1 MAFRD
6 MLAEMIFMEAWS
18 IKGREETQVGNFQ
31 HEPVMPQ
38 ETHVG
43 YVEGYL
49 DALEKVQSFQERN
62 PNLSVES
69 ICFAL
74 KISMRTTILSGLGGI
89 HLPDDLTS
97 FPSTAQLL
105 RE

>member
-1 MAFRD
+1 
-6 MLAEMIFMEAWS
+6 MLFLEAWS
-18 IKGREETQVGNFQ
+18 MKQREETQMGNFQ

-49 DALEKVQSFQERN
+49 DALEKVQSFHERN
-62 PNLSVES
+62 PNMSIRD

-74 KISMRTTILSGLGGI
+74 KISLRTTILSGLGGM
-89 HLPDDLTS
+89 HLPDDVTS

>member
-1 MAFRD
+1 M
-6 MLAEMIFMEAWS
+6 
-18 IKGREETQVGNFQ
+18 GNFQ
-31 HEPVMPQ
+31 REPVMPQ
-38 ETHVG
+38 EAHVG

-62 PNLSVES
+62 PNMSVES

-74 KISMRTTILSGLGGI
+74 KISMRSTIVSGAGGI
-89 HLPDDLTS
+89 HLPEDLKS

-105 RE
+105 RG

>member
-1 MAFRD
+1 
-6 MLAEMIFMEAWS
+6 
-18 IKGREETQVGNFQ
+18 VGNFQ
-31 HEPVMPQ
+31 REPVMPK
-38 ETHVG
+38 EAPVG

-49 DALEKVQSFQERN
+49 DALEKVQSFHERN
-62 PNLSVES
+62 LTTSIRD

-74 KISMRTTILSGLGGI
+74 KISMRSTIVSDAAGI

-105 RE
+105 

>member
-1 MAFRD
+1 M
-6 MLAEMIFMEAWS
+6 
-18 IKGREETQVGNFQ
+18 GNFQ
-31 HEPVMPQ
+31 REPVMPQ
-38 ETHVG
+38 EAHVG

-49 DALEKVQSFQERN
+49 DALEKVQSFHERN
-62 PNLSVES
+62 PNMSNRD

-74 KISMRTTILSGLGGI
+74 KISLRTTIRSGLGGI
-89 HLPDDLTS
+89 HLPSDLTS